1 MEKPLTNICLSFSC
15 PMKWSSLQQAE
26 GNQRFCVQCQ
36 HPVTDFT
43 QATEH
48 EFKKAKAKSSGRLCG
63 KFKASQ
69 MSAAHWARL
78 TAAAMTLSVLACTP
92 EKIQPPDEPLDFTP
106 IVEEVAM
113 ADSLEDIELMG
124 FVIQVDDEDSV
135 MVNPTTEKE
144 EQKK

>member
-1 MEKPLTNICLSFSC
+1 MEKPLTNVCLSFSC
-15 PMKWSSLQQAE
+15 PMKWTSLQQAE

-43 QATEH
+43 LATEH
-48 EFKKAKAKSSGRLCG
+48 EFKKAVAKSSGRLCG
-63 KFKASQ
+63 RFKASQ

-78 TAAAMTLSVLACTP
+78 TATAMTLSVLACTP
-92 EKIQPPDEPLDFTP
+92 EKIQLPDAPLEFTP

-113 ADSLEDIELMG
+113 ADSLEGIELMG
-124 FVIQVDDEDSV
+124 VVIQVDDEDSV

>member
-1 MEKPLTNICLSFSC
+1 MEKPLTNVCLSFSC

-36 HPVTDFT
+36 HSVTDFT

-48 EFKKAKAKSSGRLCG
+48 EFKQAMAKSSGRLCG
-63 KFKASQ
+63 RFKASQ

-92 EKIQPPDEPLDFTP
+92 EKIQPPDESLDFTT
-106 IVEEVAM
+106 IVGDVTM
-113 ADSLEDIELMG
+113 ADSLEGIELTG
-124 FVIQVDDEDSV
+124 IVFQVDDEDSV
-135 MVNPTTEKE
+135 TLNSTTEKE
-144 EQKK
+144 ELKK

>member
-1 MEKPLTNICLSFSC
+1 MEKPLTNVCLSFSC

-43 QATEH
+43 QATDS
-48 EFKKAKAKSSGRLCG
+48 EFKQAMAKSSGRLCG

-92 EKIQPPDEPLDFTP
+92 EKIQPPDEPLDFNL
-106 IVEEVAM
+106 IVEEVPM
-113 ADSLEDIELMG
+113 SDSLEGIELMG
-124 FVIQVDDEDSV
+124 VVIQVDDEDSV
-135 MVNPTTEKE
+135 TLNSTTEKE